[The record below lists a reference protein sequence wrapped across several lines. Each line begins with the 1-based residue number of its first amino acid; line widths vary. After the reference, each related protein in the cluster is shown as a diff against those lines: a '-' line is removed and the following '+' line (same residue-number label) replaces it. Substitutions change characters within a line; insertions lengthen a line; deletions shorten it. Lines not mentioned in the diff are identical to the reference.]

1 MPNTRTELQ
10 GNHLFG
16 ISLILKLSAAVLL
29 VWGMSL
35 ATCQQLHAQGQ
46 DYGYGSVIGGSDESR
61 YGGRSFL
68 RDNEEGMRIT
78 LIRSTPPGRI
88 GSGRMLGGG
97 GSGTDGVQFG
107 GGGSGGGGSSSAPS
121 GNVDIYEVP
130 TDTDYLELLVFY
142 AGLDPRRIRQSQIRI
157 LRVDSTGA
165 PPFYSEEIHRSWTSH
180 NFREE
185 YRQGGPFETLEP
197 GDIVI
202 VEGRGILNRP
212 FFDPIADINFLITVP
227 TLVLSFVSIYRLFQ

>member
-1 MPNTRTELQ
+1 MLKILA
-10 GNHLFG
+10 GVLVVFG
-16 ISLILKLSAAVLL
+16 LSAFP
-29 VWGMSL
+29 
-35 ATCQQLHAQGQ
+35 QQKSYAQGQ
-46 DYGYGSVIGGSDESR
+46 DYGYGSVIGGSNDSG

-88 GSGRMLGGG
+88 G
-97 GSGTDGVQFG
+97 GSRLL
-107 GGGSGGGGSSSAPS
+107 GSSGDTGIRIGGTGTSGSSGPG
-121 GNVDIYEVP
+121 GNVQIYEVP
-130 TDTDYLELLVFY
+130 VDTDYLELLVFY
-142 AGLDPRRIRQSQIRI
+142 ARLDPRRIRQSRIRI

-165 PPFYSEEIHRSWTSH
+165 PPYYSEEIHRSWTSH

-202 VEGRGILNRP
+202 VEGRGLFNRP
-212 FFDPIADINFLITVP
+212 FFDPISDINFLITLP
-227 TLVLSFVSIYRLFQ
+227 TLVLSFVSIYRLFD

>member
-1 MPNTRTELQ
+1 M
-10 GNHLFG
+10 
-16 ISLILKLSAAVLL
+16 LL
-29 VWGMSL
+29 LWGMSL
-35 ATCQQLHAQGQ
+35 IKHQELHAQGQ
-46 DYGYGSVIGGSDESR
+46 QYDYGTVIGGADESR

-88 GSGRMLGGG
+88 GGSRMLGGG
-97 GSGTDGVQFG
+97 SRSGGDFQIGGTG
-107 GGGSGGGGSSSAPS
+107 GGGGGASGPS

-130 TDTDYLELLVFY
+130 VDTDYLELLVFY
-142 AGLDPRRIRQSQIRI
+142 AGLDPRRIRQSRIRV

-165 PPFYSEEIHRSWTSH
+165 PPYYSEEIHRSWTSH

-212 FFDPIADINFLITVP
+212 FFDPIADINFLITLP